1 MADFY
6 KYHSL
11 GNDYII
17 IDPRRSKLDLRL
29 NKATIKLI
37 CNRNYGIG
45 SDGILFGPIVNN
57 HQITFQIFNPD
68 GSEAERSGNG
78 IMIFALYVYNHGY
91 VKTRQFDLH
100 TKAGRVSI
108 DIIDLQTNSVRV
120 SIEKYSFLS
129 NKIPTTLSHGEVLNQ
144 EVILFGKKEI
154 IHCVNVGNSHC
165 VLIKDEISEQDMK
178 NLGPILENHQLFPNR
193 INVQLVKI
201 LDRSNI
207 NIEIWERGVG
217 YTLSSGTSSLSASC
231 VAYKLNYI
239 NNDVM
244 VNMKGGSVRVKIMNN
259 NLFLIGSVRE
269 VFKGMFQE
277 DMIKK
282 IINDD
287 YNKKEIKI

>member
-17 IDPRRSKLDLRL
+17 IDPKKSKLDLIL
-29 NKATIKLI
+29 NEATVKLI

-45 SDGILFGPIVNN
+45 SDGILFGPIVHN

-91 VKTRQFDLH
+91 VNTRQFDLY

-120 SIEKYSFLS
+120 SMEKYSFSS
-129 NKIPTTLSHGEVLNQ
+129 NKIPTTLNDGEVINQ
-144 EVILFGKKEI
+144 EIILFGKKEI

-165 VLIKDEISEQDMK
+165 VLIKDKISEQSIR
-178 NLGPILENHQLFPNR
+178 NLGPILENHPLFPDR

-239 NNDVM
+239 NNDVI
-244 VNMKGGSVRVKIMNN
+244 VNMKGGSMRVKIMND
-259 NLFLIGSVRE
+259 NLFLIGAVRE
-269 VFKGMFQE
+269 VFKGMFQA
-277 DMIKK
+277 DLIKK
-282 IINDD
+282 MLGDR
-287 YNKKEIKI
+287 